1 MGAFFRRGEAA
12 FRSDGV
18 RVQLGEGFVR
28 YLRRGRVLTVPFEYV
43 YDEDGILLYGSSIR
57 AWDTPQGGELIG
69 SIERHQILKEIG
81 EGLTVLGVK
90 HRIYS

>member
-1 MGAFFRRGEAA
+1 VFFRSGSEAVG
-12 FRSDGV
+12 SDGV
-18 RVQLGEGFVR
+18 RVQVGEGFVR
-28 YLRRGRVLTVPFEYV
+28 YVRGGRKLTVPIEYV
-43 YDEDGILLYGSSIR
+43 YGEDGILIYESTIR

-81 EGLTVLGVK
+81 EALAVLGVK